1 MLPYSD
7 YKKSR
12 CIFETFFLIKSGQAT
27 TKKELASFFN
37 IKTVETIEN
46 YVNDLNSEF
55 QTDIHIKKGTNNYI
69 IEQEGIMGL
78 LKRNYPIT
86 ADDVMIILS
95 SLIQSQSF
103 METKMSIIKN
113 SLLDLLP
120 EDESKKLR
128 DMLYF
133 EKRKDYDDQSI
144 EFNMTKIRKAI
155 AEEKKITFMYTN
167 YEGNHKSYKI
177 IPYSFAC
184 ELGKY
189 YIICKM
195 EDRDSL
201 SHLRIDRMG
210 DVRILEEEGKRL
222 EEFNVYNYLK
232 KTWYMYGGPETR
244 VLVKFKNGCKK
255 VVTERNMAE
264 GRIVEEDEDYFTYEF
279 ICNGTMGIKLWLMG
293 FGGEAEVLEPVEFRE
308 EIKETV
314 EKMMKVYTH

>member
-7 YKKSR
+7 YKKAR
-12 CIFETFFLIKSGQAT
+12 LIFEMFFLIKSGQAT
-27 TKKELASFFN
+27 TKKELTTLFDTS
-37 IKTVETIEN
+37 IDTIEL
-46 YVNDLNSEF
+46 YVKELNADFE
-55 QTDIHIKKGTNNYI
+55 TGIYIKKGTNNYVV
-69 IEQEGIMGL
+69 EQEGIMGL

-95 SLIQSQSF
+95 SLMQSQPF

-113 SLLDLLP
+113 SLLGLLP

-155 AEEKKITFMYTN
+155 TEEKKITFMYTN

-232 KTWYMYGGPETR
+232 KTWYMYGGRETR

-293 FGGEAEVLEPVEFRE
+293 FGGEAEVLEPVELRE